1 MKCPK
6 CGSNNVTF
14 QIISEQKLKKA
25 NHGILYWILIGWWF
39 QPIMWVF
46 FTFYMLLGTMFG
58 HKKQKIVTTHTSMA
72 VCQECGH
79 SWKHK

>member
-58 HKKQKIVTTHTSMA
+58 HKKTKNRHYTHQHGRMSGMWTLMEA
-72 VCQECGH
+72 
-79 SWKHK
+79 